1 MLKDSYA
8 KLSIEKYLDYL
19 AAKMPVPGGGS
30 AASLVGSV
38 AIALLLMVINF
49 TPLDRR
55 TLEKRRRH
63 LTGFTHGKKEFETL
77 GNELKQIC
85 ANLEDLKQK
94 FINLIDQDIEAYK
107 KLDQAYKR
115 AKNENREISH
125 SNIQQALKEAI
136 GPPLQACKYS
146 HQAFKL
152 SLEMLNKTNKL
163 LISDLGIGV
172 WFLKSVFESSLFN
185 IQINLS
191 KIDDDEFI
199 ISIRKMVEPLEE
211 EIEEAK
217 NIILDEVNRAISKAV
232 K

>member
-1 MLKDSYA
+1 MQKDYYA

-19 AAKMPVPGGGS
+19 AAKRPVPGGGS

-49 TPLDRR
+49 T
-55 TLEKRRRH
+55 
-63 LTGFTHGKKEFETL
+63 FGKKEFETIE
-77 GNELKQIC
+77 NELKQIC
-85 ANLEDLKQK
+85 TNLEDLKQK

-107 KLDQAYKR
+107 KLDEAYKK
-115 AKNENREISH
+115 AKDENREISH

-191 KIDDDEFI
+191 NIDDEEFI
-199 ISIRKMVEPLEE
+199 ISIRKIIEPLGE

-217 NIILDEVNRAISKAV
+217 NIALEEVNRVISCGLR
-232 K
+232 